1 MSGLRYYYPSDA
13 EDASAPPGVEVECD
27 GSTITLVI
35 DADCAQPA
43 QVVEL
48 TADEAMRLAGALN
61 RAALAALPE
70 GCR

>member
-1 MSGLRYYYPSDA
+1 MSGIRYYYPSDA
-13 EDASAPPGVEVECD
+13 EEAAAPPGIEVECD

>member
-27 GSTITLVI
+27 GCTITLVI

-43 QVVEL
+43 QIVEL
-48 TADEAMRLAGALN
+48 TPDEAMRLAGALN